1 MFYKRGGKT
10 PKKFS
15 KNYLHDEKKN
25 PALVDT
31 NINQQLPQQ
40 VQREVEE
47 LMANNSDD
55 FNSDYDSD
63 DGGKY
68 RIRKKKTKGKKK
80 KYKRSKSIKKTKG
93 KKKKYKRSKSNRGR
107 KRSKSK
113 KCKRNKSMKINLGR
127 MSNKKLNQL
136 KQRIINILN
145 ESKLR
150 ELFED
155 LKKKDKR
162 FKNISL
168 PKKLPSPSIRNYIN
182 KLKISDIKK
191 NIKFF
196 SNNAGNGDEDTCSI
210 CFGSIVSNNKTT
222 TRCNHS
228 FCKDCLRE
236 WMIQPI
242 ARNKCPNCRQP
253 ALNREQRRSMG
264 LPIAPSG
271 NTRQRIT
278 RIRNED
284 GSITEIR
291 PYTSPIVRNYNTY
304 IFSMVFSYL
313 YFVLNMEHFACV
325 VFAFFIMRYIAN
337 MLSPGSF
344 D

>member
-10 PKKFS
+10 PKKFP
-15 KNYLHDEKKN
+15 KNYLDDDDDDE
-25 PALVDT
+25 AVVRT
-31 NINQQLPQQ
+31 NINQQLPQPL
-40 VQREVEE
+40 QREVEE
-47 LMANNSDD
+47 LMTNNPDD
-55 FNSDYDSD
+55 FNSDDSD
-63 DGGKY
+63 DGEKY
-68 RIRKKKTKGKKK
+68 RRRKKKTKGKKK

-93 KKKKYKRSKSNRGR
+93 KKKKTKGK
-107 KRSKSK
+107 KK

-145 ESKLR
+145 ESKLK
-150 ELFED
+150 ELFNK
-155 LKKKDKR
+155 LKKSDKR

-168 PKKLPSPSIRNYIN
+168 PKKLPSIRNYIN